1 MQDQASASVRRT
13 IAVLQEFAAQGLEP
27 VVQAAEAIA
36 KALAGQR
43 KLLVFGNGGSAADA
57 QHLAAELVNRF
68 QLERPGLPA
77 VALTTDSSVITSIA
91 NDYHFDEV
99 FARQV
104 KTLGQ
109 KGDVAL
115 GISTSGRSP
124 NVLAALAAA
133 RAQGLVTI
141 GLTGAPGGD
150 LAPLCELVIAAPGGE
165 TPRVQEVHA
174 VVVHLI
180 CELVD
185 TRLFG
190 RAQ

>member
-36 KALAGQR
+36 RALAGQR

-77 VALTTDSSVITSIA
+77 LALTTDASVLTSIA

-99 FARQV
+99 FSRQV

-109 KGDVAL
+109 EGDVAL

-124 NVLAALAAA
+124 NVLAGLAAA
-133 RAQGLVTI
+133 RGQGLTTL
-141 GLTGAPGGD
+141 GLTGSPAGEMAALCD
-150 LAPLCELVIAAPGGE
+150 LVLAAPTGE

-174 VVVHLI
+174 VVVHLL

-190 RAQ
+190 RAR

>member
-36 KALAGQR
+36 RALADQR

-77 VALTTDSSVITSIA
+77 LALSTDSSVITSIA

-109 KGDVAL
+109 EGDVAL

-133 RAQGLVTI
+133 RGQGLVTI
-141 GLTGAPGGD
+141 GLTGSPGGD
-150 LAPLCELVIAAPGGE
+150 MATLCDLVIAAPGGE